1 MLKQDKL
8 TAGVAVVLAKPCPY
22 VIAHIEN
29 YPIKN
34 RSNLLQKKPNVFIY
48 VVVLKHKPRRFVTA
62 VTVTL
67 VKLMAI
73 EIEHK
78 FLLANDDWRDCVTHS
93 VRYRQ
98 GYLSSQPTS
107 SIRVRTSNEHAWL
120 NIKSA
125 TIGTHRHEYEYEIP
139 LADANEILNT
149 LCKKPLIEKTRYFV
163 QDNGHTWEIDEFDG
177 DNQGLIVA
185 EIELSEIGKAFVKPA
200 WLGAEVTDDLRYYNN
215 NLSQHPYSEWKN

>member
-1 MLKQDKL
+1 MLKQDKP
-8 TAGVAVVLAKPCPY
+8 TAGVAVVLVKPCLY

-29 YPIKN
+29 CRIKN
-34 RSNLLQKKPNVFIY
+34 HSNLLPKKPNASIY
-48 VVVLKHKPRRFVTA
+48 VVVRKRKRRHF
-62 VTVTL
+62 VTL
-67 VKLMAI
+67 VTVSWIKPMAI

-78 FLLANDDWRDCVTHS
+78 FLLANDDWRDCVSHS
-93 VRYRQ
+93 IKYRQ

-125 TIGTHRHEYEYEIP
+125 TIGTYRHEYEYEIP
-139 LADANEILNT
+139 LNDANEILNN
-149 LCKKPLIEKTRYFV
+149 LCKKPLIEKTRHFV
-163 QDNGHTWEIDEFDG
+163 QDNGYTWEIDEFYG
-177 DNQGLIVA
+177 DNQGLLVA

-215 NLSQHPYSEWKN
+215 NLSLHPYSEWKN